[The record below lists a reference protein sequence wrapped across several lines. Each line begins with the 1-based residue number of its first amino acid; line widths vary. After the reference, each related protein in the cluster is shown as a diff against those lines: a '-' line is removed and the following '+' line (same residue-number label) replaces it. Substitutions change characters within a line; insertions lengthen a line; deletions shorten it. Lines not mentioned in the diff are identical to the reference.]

1 MNRIVVGV
9 DFSSES
15 ELAARQAIAI
25 GRRTGA
31 EVVLAHV
38 ASTVELPPV
47 GPDPEARVRAAL
59 DMYRTLVARDI
70 ERDRAL
76 LAELRTRLE
85 GQGPVVSHVLAEGY
99 ADTVL
104 ASSATELGADLLVIG
119 THGRSGLQWF
129 LLGSNA
135 QKIVRSSEIDVL
147 VARRE
152 CPPGGYRRVLAAID
166 FTPSSL
172 RALDRAIEM
181 AAPAARIDVVYF
193 FQLAGANWGPA
204 LTVDVELTQE
214 TARAVAR
221 QAEPIL
227 AERRQRAGDLHFT
240 AIDQPAIPGIVH
252 LAERQPYDLVV
263 VGSHRRRGIRRAF
276 LGSVAETVARRSPCS
291 VLIARGAV
299 EE

>member
-1 MNRIVVGV
+1 MEKIVVGV

-47 GPDPEARVRAAL
+47 GPEPADRVRAAL
-59 DMYRTLVARDI
+59 DTYRTLVSRDI
-70 ERDRAL
+70 GRDRERL
-76 LAELRTRLE
+76 SELREQLG
-85 GQGPVVSHVLAEGY
+85 GQGPVVSQVLAEGY
-99 ADTVL
+99 ADAVL
-104 ASSATELGADLLVIG
+104 ASSAAELGADLLVVG
-119 THGRSGLQWF
+119 THGRAGLQWF
-129 LLGSNA
+129 LLGSTA
-135 QKIVRSSEIDVL
+135 QKIIRSADVDVL

-181 AAPAARIDVVYF
+181 AAPAARIDVAYF
-193 FQLAGANWGPA
+193 YQLAGTGWGTA
-204 LTVDVELTQE
+204 LAIDPELTAE

-221 QAEPIL
+221 QVEPIL
-227 AERRQRAGDLHFT
+227 AERRRRASDLRF
-240 AIDQPAIPGIVH
+240 AALEQPAIPGIVH

-263 VGSHRRRGIRRAF
+263 VGSHGRRGLRRAF
-276 LGSVAETVARRSPCS
+276 LGSVAETVARRAPCS
-291 VLIARGAV
+291 VLVARGPV
-299 EE
+299 VD